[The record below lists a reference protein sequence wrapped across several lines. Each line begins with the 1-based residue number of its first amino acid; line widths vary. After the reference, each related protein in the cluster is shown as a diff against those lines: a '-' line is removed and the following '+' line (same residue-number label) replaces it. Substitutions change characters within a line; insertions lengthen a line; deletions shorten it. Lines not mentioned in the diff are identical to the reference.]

1 MARGALTLRALPQAT
16 CALARAAH
24 FAGYRS
30 EFRALSVR
38 SGNEE
43 TPESRKGVL
52 LWNSHWRQ
60 RKQMSTSYR
69 WSRGSSQSP
78 PQILRMPSESILS
91 SSVLASC
98 TESDRVE
105 CTHAASCL
113 SQSDIHLCSVPSDP
127 EPVPRSRVRRYL
139 SVSLKRSAC

>member
-43 TPESRKGVL
+43 TPKPRKGVL
-52 LWNSHWRQ
+52 LMEFSLATE
-60 RKQMSTSYR
+60 KA
-69 WSRGSSQSP
+69 GVD
-78 PQILRMPSESILS
+78 ELS
-91 SSVLASC
+91 V
-98 TESDRVE
+98 
-105 CTHAASCL
+105 
-113 SQSDIHLCSVPSDP
+113 
-127 EPVPRSRVRRYL
+127 VPRLLTVSTPDSQNTVRVYPEQLCARKLYRF
-139 SVSLKRSAC
+139 